1 MRLVLV
7 LALALAVAAA
17 LAAPSAAEAVPG
29 KPGYVVVAHP
39 GVAADAIKRADLSS
53 LFLKKVTRW
62 PDGTDVVTVQPREES
77 DARAQFCLD
86 VHKRSLATVKAHW
99 NRKIFSGRE
108 VPPVEK
114 PSDDEVVA
122 FVRTHPGAIGYVGPA
137 ASTAGVKV
145 LVVND

>member
-1 MRLVLV
+1 MRHVLV
-7 LALALAVAAA
+7 LALALSAAI
-17 LAAPSAAEAVPG
+17 AAPSAEAAPPSG

-39 GVAADAIKRADLSS
+39 GVAADAIARADLSS

-62 PDGTDVVTVQPREES
+62 PDGTDVVPVQPREDSE
-77 DARAQFCLD
+77 ARAQFCLD

-114 PSDDEVVA
+114 ASDDEVVA
-122 FVRTHPGAIGYVGPA
+122 FVRGHPGAIGYVSPA
-137 ASTAGVKV
+137 AATAGVKV
-145 LVVND
+145 LPVKD

>member
-1 MRLVLV
+1 MRHVL
-7 LALALAVAAA
+7 LIALALSAAI
-17 LAAPSAAEAVPG
+17 APSAEAAPPSG

-39 GVAADAIKRADLSS
+39 GVATDAIGHSDLSN

-62 PDGTDVVTVQPREES
+62 PDGTDVIPVQPREDS

-122 FVRTHPGAIGYVGPA
+122 FVRTHPGAIGYVGPGA
-137 ASTAGVKV
+137 GTAGVKV
-145 LVVND
+145 LAVKD